1 MSDHS
6 PKYSKRSGELIF
18 ATLFVTLSVMLLG
31 LIGSETRYVPNAG
44 FAVQP
49 RFWPAVGLVMM
60 VGCGV
65 GHLVLTWKRANG
77 WAVSE
82 IMNWIRALEYLAWF
96 MVYVTAVPILGYLA
110 STVLFT
116 LGLALRQGYRS
127 AKELTAALILG
138 VVIVL
143 VFKTGLSV
151 KIPGGM
157 VYDLLP
163 EKPRNFMML
172 NF

>member
-1 MSDHS
+1 
-6 PKYSKRSGELIF
+6 
-18 ATLFVTLSVMLLG
+18 
-31 LIGSETRYVPNAG
+31 
-44 FAVQP
+44 
-49 RFWPAVGLVMM
+49 
-60 VGCGV
+60 
-65 GHLVLTWKRANG
+65 
-77 WAVSE
+77 
-82 IMNWIRALEYLAWF
+82 